1 MPSETIES
9 FLEIAIW
16 ITISSIIIS
25 LSFNMQNLYSSFI
38 LKNSVKQLMEI
49 LINKINCAF
58 LTRSSIKILLPKDIS
73 NKDFRIVISNSKINL
88 FIENELFTQYSLRIT
103 ILNCELLPGME
114 YIFSY
119 DYQINGIK
127 ILKCDQK

>member
-16 ITISSIIIS
+16 ITISSIVIS
-25 LSFNMQNLYSSFI
+25 LSFNIQNLYYPFI
-38 LKNSVKQLMEI
+38 LKNNVKQLMEI

-58 LTRSSIKILLPKDIS
+58 LTRSSIKIILPKDIS
-73 NKDFRIVISNSKINL
+73 NKDFRIIISDSKINL
-88 FIENELFTQYSLRIT
+88 FIENELFSQYSLRIK
-103 ILNCELLPGME
+103 IMNCELLPGME

-127 ILKCDQK
+127 ILKCD

>member
-16 ITISSIIIS
+16 ITVSSIIIS
-25 LSFNMQNLYSSFI
+25 LSFNIQNLYSPFI
-38 LKNSVKQLMEI
+38 LKNSVKQLMEV
-49 LINKINCAF
+49 LINKMNCAF

-73 NKDFRIVISNSKINL
+73 SKDFRIVISNSKINF
-88 FIENELFTQYSLRIT
+88 FIENEVFIQYSSKIA
-103 ILNCELLPGME
+103 ISNSELFPGMT

-119 DYQINGIK
+119 DSQTNGIK
-127 ILKCDQK
+127 ILKCD

>member
-16 ITISSIIIS
+16 ITISSIVIS
-25 LSFNMQNLYSSFI
+25 LSFNIQNLYSPFI
-38 LKNSVKQLMEI
+38 LKNNVKQLMEI

-58 LTRSSIKILLPKDIS
+58 LTRSSIKIILPKDIS
-73 NKDFRIVISNSKINL
+73 NKDFRIIISDSKINL
-88 FIENELFTQYSLRIT
+88 FIENELFSQYSLRIK
-103 ILNCELLPGME
+103 IMNCELLPGME

-127 ILKCDQK
+127 ILKCD

>member
-25 LSFNMQNLYSSFI
+25 LSLNIQNLYSPFI
-38 LKNSVKQLMEI
+38 LKNSVEQLMEV
-49 LINKINCAF
+49 LVNKINCAF
-58 LTRSSIKILLPKDIS
+58 LTRSSVKIFLPKDIS
-73 NKDFRIVISNSKINL
+73 SKDFRIVISNSKINF
-88 FIENELFTQYSLRIT
+88 FIENELFIQYSSKI
-103 ILNCELLPGME
+103 ILSNSELLPGME

-119 DYQINGIK
+119 DPQTNGIK
-127 ILKCDQK
+127 ILKCD

>member
-25 LSFNMQNLYSSFI
+25 LSFNIQNFYSPFI
-38 LKNSVKQLMEI
+38 LKNSVKQLIEV
-49 LINKINCAF
+49 LIYKINCAF

-73 NKDFRIVISNSKINL
+73 SKDFKIVISNSKINF
-88 FIENELFTQYSLRIT
+88 FIDNELFTQYSSKIP
-103 ILNCELLPGME
+103 ISNNELLPGME
-114 YIFSY
+114 YSFAY
-119 DYQINGIK
+119 DPQNNGIK
-127 ILKCDQK
+127 ILKCD